1 MSTLRLVLIVANAVF
16 LAWLAYVFATLEGRQ
31 PHDAQFWL
39 GYGILTCL
47 ALNLVY
53 LLLHQAGL
61 PKWRIFRLISLW
73 FDAKESELRQRANK
87 SRQSQ

>member
-1 MSTLRLVLIVANAVF
+1 MSALRLVLIVANVVF
-16 LAWLAYVFATLEGRQ
+16 LAWLGYVIATVRGPS

-47 ALNLVY
+47 VLNLAY
-53 LLLHQAGL
+53 LLLHKAGL
-61 PKWRIFRLISLW
+61 PNWRIFRLISLW
-73 FDAKESELRQRANK
+73 FDAKESELRQRVNK